1 MLKAALYFRPGPGPL
16 PEDGLPPRARARA
29 VEAWGSARESV
40 EQTCE
45 LMDKKRI

>member
-1 MLKAALYFRPGPGPL
+1 MLKAALYFRPGPGAASRRRPTSSG
-16 PEDGLPPRARARA
+16 ESTRGRGL
-29 VEAWGSARESV
+29 GSARESV